1 MEQRLNTIRRK
12 MIEKNVDAFLI
23 THRPNVF
30 YLSGFTGTSG
40 FLLVTSTDVLLF
52 TDFRYLEQA
61 GEQAPAF
68 EIIKVDSSANY
79 SPAAQFFL
87 KKGLKTLA
95 LEEAHFSLREY
106 NQFKGSHP
114 ELDIVSLYNFV
125 EEIRVIK
132 EEKEVGFIA
141 AAARIADLAF
151 QNVLPL
157 IKPGVSEIEV
167 AYELEYQ
174 LRKGGSEKLPFE
186 IIVAS
191 GERSALPHGVAGK
204 KIINAGELVTI
215 DFGAEYGGYC
225 SDMTRTFVLGAPNQ
239 KQQEIYDVVLQGVEM
254 ATRSVRAGQ
263 RCDSVDG
270 LVREFFEKEGYG
282 AYFGH
287 GLGHGVGLEVHE
299 LPTLSPK
306 GQELLKEMMVFTIE
320 PGIYIGGWGGIRIE
334 DLVVLRPEGLQI
346 LSESGKEFV
355 LG

>member
-1 MEQRLNTIRRK
+1 MDQRLNTIRRK
-12 MIEKNVDAFLI
+12 MIDNNVEAFLI
-23 THRPNVF
+23 THRSNII

-40 FLLVTSTDVLLF
+40 FLLVTSMDALLF

-68 EIIKVDSSANY
+68 EVMRVESSANY
-79 SPAAQFFL
+79 SAAAQFIS
-87 KKGLKTLA
+87 KKGLNTLA

-106 NQFKGSHP
+106 NQLKGSHP
-114 ELDIVSLYNFV
+114 RIKIVSLYNFV

-141 AAARIADLAF
+141 AAARIADQAL

-157 IKPGVSEIEV
+157 LKPGISELEVS
-167 AYELEYQ
+167 YELEYQ

-204 KIINAGELVTI
+204 RIINAGELVTI
-215 DFGAEYGGYC
+215 DFGAVYSGYC
-225 SDMTRTFVLGAPNQ
+225 SDMTRTFVLGAPHQ
-239 KQQEIYDVVLQGVEM
+239 KQQEIYDLVLQGVEM
-254 ATRSVRAGQ
+254 ATRTVRAGQ

-270 LVREFFEKEGYG
+270 LVRQFFEKEGYG
-282 AYFGH
+282 ACFGH

-306 GQELLKEMMVFTIE
+306 GQELLEEMMIFTIE

-346 LSESGKEFV
+346 LTESGKEFV

>member
-1 MEQRLNTIRRK
+1 MDQRLNAIRRK
-12 MIEKNVDAFLI
+12 MIENNLDAFLI
-23 THRPNVF
+23 THRPNIF

-40 FLLVTSTDVLLF
+40 FLLVTPMDALLF

-61 GEQAPAF
+61 GAQAPAF
-68 EIIKVDSSANY
+68 EIMKVDGYTNY
-79 SPAAQFFL
+79 SAPVQFIS
-87 KKGLKTLA
+87 KKGLNTLA
-95 LEEAHFSLREY
+95 LEEAHFTLREY
-106 NQFKGSHP
+106 NQLKSSHP
-114 ELDIVSLYNFV
+114 GLEIVSRYNFV
-125 EEIRVIK
+125 EELRVIK
-132 EEKEVGFIA
+132 EEQEVGFIA
-141 AAARIADLAF
+141 AAARIADQAL

-157 IKPGVSEIEV
+157 LKAGISELEV

-174 LRKGGSEKLPFE
+174 LRKCGSEGLPFE

-204 KIINAGELVTI
+204 RIINGGDLVTI
-215 DFGAEYGGYC
+215 DFGAVSGGYC
-225 SDMTRTFVLGAPNQ
+225 SDMTRTFVLGAPNK
-239 KQQEIYDVVLQGVEM
+239 KQQEIYDLVLAGVEM
-254 ATRSVRAGQ
+254 AARTVRAGQ

-270 LVREFFEKEGYG
+270 LVRQYFDKEGYG

-306 GQELLKEMMVFTIE
+306 GQEVLEEMMVFTIE

-346 LSESGKEFV
+346 LTESAKEFV